1 MATRPTSP
9 SLSAAA
15 RLERSMRRCSSIP
28 ETIRAKPRSGFSR
41 LPACVSHRSADLA
54 GRTVAISRDIPAIFD
69 APLAPHHKVI
79 GRWAATRETS
89 AKLYTR
95 AAARRHIEQAFNA
108 TVLEILAPVEMADLR
123 CTVLHSEEDGTPAIA
138 VTCQSLGQI
147 DLGWIE
153 TGDAPIPWRAAAY
166 RALEQCLGRVL
177 PIFGY
182 QDLFNEV
189 SMYYWDGEVDD
200 EAARQ
205 SLIAYHGMDAADLDE
220 ITLPSD
226 MDARRPGWM
235 IEAKAAPS
243 ARLPSGLRKSL
254 ARFRASHKALGGLP
268 PERHAWHL
276 DAQMIYDY
284 IPEFQECSSLPPLTL
299 VPFEQFA
306 RELDDIARGGM
317 EMGFMDVAG
326 LCPLPDADRVDEW
339 FASLRL
345 GVRFLLAAQEL
356 IQLDPAKL

>member
-1 MATRPTSP
+1 M
-9 SLSAAA
+9 
-15 RLERSMRRCSSIP
+15 
-28 ETIRAKPRSGFSR
+28 
-41 LPACVSHRSADLA
+41 
-54 GRTVAISRDIPAIFD
+54 
-69 APLAPHHKVI
+69 
-79 GRWAATRETS
+79 
-89 AKLYTR
+89 
-95 AAARRHIEQAFNA
+95 
-108 TVLEILAPVEMADLR
+108 LEILAPVEMADLR

>member
-1 MATRPTSP
+1 M
-9 SLSAAA
+9 
-15 RLERSMRRCSSIP
+15 
-28 ETIRAKPRSGFSR
+28 FN
-41 LPACVSHRSADLA
+41 
-54 GRTVAISRDIPAIFD
+54 D
-69 APLAPHHKVI
+69 AVI
-79 GRWAATRETS
+79 
-89 AKLYTR
+89 
-95 AAARRHIEQAFNA
+95 
-108 TVLEILAPVEMADLR
+108 EILAPVELADLR

-189 SMYYWDGEVDD
+189 SMYYWDGEIDD

-205 SLIAYHGMDAADLDE
+205 SLIAYHGVDAADLDE

-226 MDARRPGWM
+226 MNARRPDWM
-235 IEAKAAPS
+235 IEAEAAPS
-243 ARLPSGLRKSL
+243 SRLPAGLRQKL
-254 ARFRASHKALGGLP
+254 KRLGAAHKAIGRLP
-268 PERHAWHL
+268 PERHAWHV

-284 IPEFQECSSLPPLTL
+284 IPEFEECSPLPPLTL

-306 RELDDIARGGM
+306 RELDDVARGGM

-326 LCPLPDADRVDEW
+326 LCPLSDADRVDEW

-345 GVRFLLAAQEL
+345 GARFLLAAQEL